1 MNCDNDLIVCIENSN
16 KNNQKTIKKHS
27 INYMKKYSI
36 L

>member
-16 KNNQKTIKKHS
+16 KKQSKNNQKNS